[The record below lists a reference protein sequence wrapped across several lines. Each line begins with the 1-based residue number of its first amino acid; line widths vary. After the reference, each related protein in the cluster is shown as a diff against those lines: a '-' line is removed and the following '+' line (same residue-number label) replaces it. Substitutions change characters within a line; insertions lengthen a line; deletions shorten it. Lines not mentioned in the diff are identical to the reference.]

1 LISLESSIVWVLKR
15 LVNESEIKYPS
26 LNLNTS
32 ETSESYLI
40 GCQLWLPFS
49 PKSFHLQRV
58 LVISTNSFYEFN
70 TPNCK
75 VYFLFLGE
83 YALLPWV
90 LL

>member
-1 LISLESSIVWVLKR
+1 LASSIV
-15 LVNESEIKYPS
+15 SELNVFANASDIKYPS
-26 LNLNTS
+26 LSLNTS
-32 ETSESYLI
+32 ETSESYFT
-40 GCQLWLPFS
+40 GCQSWLPFS